1 MRYAC
6 CLITCFALAYFFAG
20 CSKDGGTP
28 HKDVFVVS
36 PQKIVAMNGEDWD
49 AVEPEMKDKAGYSYL
64 EFSLAQDTGFKAV
77 VALTAKDESNDS
89 VYYDL
94 TLAIGRST
102 NKVVSI
108 NMETNDS
115 LRVTDKNLSY
125 NLLQQYYNEGV
136 EPVIDTNAAAGSYE
150 MDNGGYQTTT
160 VDDLTM
166 KLNSGVA
173 YPEVDILYNSDN
185 MNFIVSA
192 FQSSSSNH
200 YIFSFTESSH

>member
-1 MRYAC
+1 
-6 CLITCFALAYFFAG
+6 
-20 CSKDGGTP
+20 
-28 HKDVFVVS
+28 
-36 PQKIVAMNGEDWD
+36 
-49 AVEPEMKDKAGYSYL
+49 
-64 EFSLAQDTGFKAV
+64 
-77 VALTAKDESNDS
+77 
-89 VYYDL
+89 
-94 TLAIGRST
+94 
-102 NKVVSI
+102 
-108 NMETNDS
+108 
-115 LRVTDKNLSY
+115 
-125 NLLQQYYNEGV
+125 
-136 EPVIDTNAAAGSYE
+136 